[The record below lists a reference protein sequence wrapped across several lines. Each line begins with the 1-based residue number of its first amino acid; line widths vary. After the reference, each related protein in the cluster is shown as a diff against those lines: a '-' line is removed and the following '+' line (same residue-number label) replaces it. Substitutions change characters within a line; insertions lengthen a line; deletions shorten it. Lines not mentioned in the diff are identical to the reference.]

1 MQTGDPP
8 VVHGTRAWRGKR
20 PGRLFPG
27 ACIAIL
33 VLVAGCG
40 QQGAA
45 PRPGDAE
52 TPRDGGTFAMAQ
64 DSPDR
69 IDPACVDDVYEA
81 TLVNQIFDGLL
92 AFDTHLNTIPCI
104 ASSWVIS
111 PDGRTYTFRL
121 RDDARFHDGKPV
133 TSTDVV
139 YSLTRVFDLPEE
151 QAGLARQYLCH
162 IRGSADYAAR
172 RTESI
177 NGLEAPS
184 PTEVRIAL
192 DHAYAPFLAVLASEM
207 TRIVP
212 KHYVEQV
219 GDEEFARNPIG
230 SGPFRLAERNQSRIV
245 LVAARDQPNV
255 HAHLDSLVFVIP
267 NEDWRDYAPREF
279 LAGHLDAALVPEG
292 RLAEFRRQA
301 GTQVLTRHELSLSF
315 LGLNPLTKPFD
326 DQRVRRAFA
335 HAIDRDAILA
345 HDPST
350 RIPPNGILPP
360 GMPGYTPESK
370 LIPYDPEAAASL
382 LQQAGYPHGKGL
394 PPVRFTFAMRSE
406 SGRILVQQIRD
417 QVERV
422 GFRFV
427 LEELSWADFSARLDS
442 KRVQCLNVTW
452 VADIPDPDSFL
463 YPMCASDGS
472 ANFHN
477 YSNSSVD
484 SLLVLGRARR
494 SSQERLAIYRNAER
508 QTLLDATVIPL
519 YHPLTAMAVRSAVR
533 GFTISPMGVGSLA
546 METVWLANA
555 PRSEA
560 AALTVAMP
568 SPPAPA
574 ARGSI
579 VLEGRVP

>member
-1 MQTGDPP
+1 
-8 VVHGTRAWRGKR
+8 
-20 PGRLFPG
+20 
-27 ACIAIL
+27 
-33 VLVAGCG
+33 
-40 QQGAA
+40 
-45 PRPGDAE
+45 
-52 TPRDGGTFAMAQ
+52 MAQ
-64 DSPDR
+64 DAPDR
-69 IDPACVDDVYEA
+69 LDPACVDDVYEA

-92 AFDTHLNTIPCI
+92 AFDIHLNTIPCI

-111 PDGRTYTFRL
+111 PDGLTYTFRL
-121 RDDARFHDGKPV
+121 RDNARFHDGKPV
-133 TSTDVV
+133 TSADVV
-139 YSLTRVFDLPEE
+139 YSLSRVFDLPEE

-172 RTESI
+172 RTKTIS
-177 NGLEAPS
+177 GLEAPS
-184 PTEVRIAL
+184 PTAVRITL

-230 SGPFRLAERNQSRIV
+230 SGPFKLAQRDRSRII
-245 LVAARDQPNV
+245 LIAARGQPNA
-255 HAHLDSLVFVIP
+255 HAHVDSLVFVIP

-279 LAGHLDAALVPEG
+279 LAGRLDAALVPEG
-292 RLAEFRRQA
+292 RLSEFRGHADSR
-301 GTQVLTRHELSLSF
+301 VLTRHELSLSF
-315 LGLNPLTKPFD
+315 LGLNPTMKPFD
-326 DQRVRRAFA
+326 DIRVRRAFA

-345 HDPST
+345 RDRT
-350 RIPPNGILPP
+350 ARIPPNGILPP

-370 LIPYDPEAAASL
+370 LIPYDPEAAARL
-382 LQQAGYPHGKGL
+382 LQQAGYPNGEGL

-406 SGRILVQQIRD
+406 SGRVLVQQIRE

-427 LEELSWADFSARLDS
+427 LEELSWAEFSARLDS

-472 ANFHN
+472 ANFHH
-477 YSNSSVD
+477 YSNSDVD

-494 SSQERLAIYRNAER
+494 SSQERLAIYRKAER
-508 QTLLDATVIPL
+508 QTLLDATIIPL
-519 YHPLTAMAVRSAVR
+519 YHPLTAMAVASNVR

-546 METVWLANA
+546 METVWLADA
-555 PRSEA
+555 PRAEA
-560 AALTVAMP
+560 AALTLALPRPV
-568 SPPAPA
+568 APA
-574 ARGSI
+574 GDAPV
-579 VLEGRVP
+579 VLEGQVP